1 MTPKTDVLVKEFTKK
16 RGPRRHSIVKVT
28 TKRHS
33 KSEAVQMQISLH
45 QSNMSE
51 ENQKIRRLVVTLT
64 MSDFDRTLFMIVS
77 LIGFPPVSVS
87 NFVLFLFKS
96 QYPKES
102 RNNSGRFR

>member
-1 MTPKTDVLVKEFTKK
+1 
-16 RGPRRHSIVKVT
+16 
-28 TKRHS
+28 
-33 KSEAVQMQISLH
+33 
-45 QSNMSE
+45 MSE

-77 LIGFPPVSVS
+77 LITKCHIGFPPVSVS